1 MDRLE
6 SMKKKHSIPVLSS
19 RFTESFTGTMAKGVL
34 RTLLNI
40 KGETFFRKSFV
51 ADNG

>member
-6 SMKKKHSIPVLSS
+6 SMEKNHSIPVLSP
-19 RFTESFTGTMAKGVL
+19 RFTESYTGTMTKGVL

-40 KGETFFRKSFV
+40 KGETFFRK
-51 ADNG
+51 